1 MLQTEFVK
9 NLHSNYTRVQ
19 LEDKPEEQRYQY
31 CILSRGGIKGLLD
44 GSLRYLNGNAYLYYD
59 ITSKQN
65 VMQLFQKRSITREWV
80 KDFLWSFRQIQMELD
95 RFLLNEKNVLWYP
108 DQIYQDLAD
117 NIFSFLY
124 IPYYDGNNGFKAFLE
139 FLVEH
144 IDYEDE
150 TLVEC
155 VYKIYDGF
163 EQNGEVYLQSRIFE
177 DAKMLERENMQRET
191 PQGNAKA
198 ALPAGM
204 PIAEPPDS
212 EEDGTKQVRLTE
224 DFGEKEANEK
234 EVKDKESSYVSGKKG
249 IFSFF
254 ENKRNKHKALK
265 NNYQRNLTISMEG
278 AAVAEE
284 FDYGKEGYEK
294 EDYGRTIYIEEPSKR
309 EKIYRLYSREGKIL
323 AQLGEGTLTIGKQK
337 DEVDLVLDDFSIS
350 RIHARIT
357 KEEDGYY
364 LEDMNSTNGT
374 FKNGLYLQPYE
385 KRKLQEDDEIRLGAV
400 VLIFR

>member
-9 NLHSNYTRVQ
+9 NLHSNYTRIQ

-144 IDYEDE
+144 INYEDE
-150 TLVEC
+150 ILVEC

-177 DAKMLERENMQRET
+177 DAKMLEGESMQRGN
-191 PQGNAKA
+191 PQGKVET

-204 PIAEPPDS
+204 QTGMSDS
-212 EEDGTKQVRLTE
+212 TDDGTDQVCHSE
-224 DFGEKEANEK
+224 DFREKEANEK
-234 EVKDKESSYVSGKKG
+234 EVKDKRG

-254 ENKRNKHKALK
+254 ENKRNKHRALK
-265 NNYQRNLTISMEG
+265 NNYRRNLTISMEG

-284 FDYGKEGYEK
+284 FDYGKEDYEK

-323 AQLGEGTLTIGKQK
+323 VQLGEESLTIGKQK